1 MYVFQGKKK
10 VMLSFFFFSQKWLLK
25 NIVVVFNLEKIRRVF
40 TEDFIFKKKNVQTQY
55 FLTRG
60 L

>member
-1 MYVFQGKKK
+1 MYVFQGEKK

-40 TEDFIFKKKNVQTQY
+40 TEDFVLKKIVQTQY
-55 FLTRG
+55 FLTSC